1 MLPQLKVYNID
12 YSFIISNY
20 LDKELWK
27 MKWNLFVYKNN
38 VFTLNLHSIDTKNNK
53 ICFEISYNKQNW
65 VKQTIWYDID
75 NTSID
80 ILKQQI
86 NGAIFRLMEEEDSD
100 MCRETDGYYHIKEL
114 YNNEDDKLRE
124 IAENYLDENGITLDD
139 VREVYIENYVDNNRK
154 MDTLLS
160 NYVSSHRYRYL
171 TEMMVVFTKITN
183 DTTRFNNIKN
193 AIQDDNRIKQI
204 EDEIKEFDIY
214 FNSDDYEN
222 DMVDELEGL

>member
-1 MLPQLKVYNID
+1 MLPQVKVYNID

-38 VFTLNLHSIDTKNNK
+38 VFTLNLHSIDTKNNN
-53 ICFEISYNKQNW
+53 ICFEILYNKQNW

-100 MCRETDGYYHIKEL
+100 MCRETDGYYYIKEL

-139 VREVYIENYVDNNRK
+139 VRQVYIENYVDNNRK

-160 NYVSSHRYRYL
+160 NYVSSHKYRYL

-183 DTTRFNNIKN
+183 DTMRFNNIKN
-193 AIQDDNRIKQI
+193 AIQDDNRIKEI

-214 FNSDDYEN
+214 FNSEEYEE
-222 DMVDELEGL
+222 DMINELGGL

>member
-1 MLPQLKVYNID
+1 MLPQVKIYSID

-20 LDKELWK
+20 LNKELWK

-183 DTTRFNNIKN
+183 DTMRFNNIKN

>member
-193 AIQDDNRIKQI
+193 AIQDDNRIKEI

-214 FNSDDYEN
+214 FNSEEYEE
-222 DMVDELEGL
+222 DMTNELGGL

>member
-1 MLPQLKVYNID
+1 MLPQVKIYSID

>member
-1 MLPQLKVYNID
+1 MLPQVKIYSID

-183 DTTRFNNIKN
+183 DTMRFNNIKN
-193 AIQDDNRIKQI
+193 AIQDDNRIKEI

>member
-1 MLPQLKVYNID
+1 MLPQVKIYSID

-20 LDKELWK
+20 LNKELWK

-160 NYVSSHRYRYL
+160 NYVSSHKYRYL

-183 DTTRFNNIKN
+183 DTMRFNNIKN

>member
-1 MLPQLKVYNID
+1 MLPQVKAYNIN

-27 MKWNLFVYKNN
+27 MKWNLFVYKDNI
-38 VFTLNLHSIDTKNNK
+38 FTLNLYSIDTKNNK

-65 VKQTIWYDID
+65 VRQTIWYDID
-75 NTSID
+75 NTSIN

-100 MCRETDGYYHIKEL
+100 ICRDTDEYYRIKEL

-154 MDTLLS
+154 MDTILS

-171 TEMMVVFTKITN
+171 TEMMIIFTKITN

-193 AIQDDNRIKQI
+193 AIQDDNRIKEI

-214 FNSDDYEN
+214 FNSEEYEE
-222 DMVDELEGL
+222 DMTNELDGL

>member
-1 MLPQLKVYNID
+1 MLPQVKVYNID

-53 ICFEISYNKQNW
+53 ICFEILYNKQNW

-124 IAENYLDENGITLDD
+124 IAENYLDENEITLDD
-139 VREVYIENYVDNNRK
+139 VRQVYIENYVDSNRK

-183 DTTRFNNIKN
+183 DTMRFNNIKN
-193 AIQDDNRIKQI
+193 AIQDDNRIKEI
-204 EDEIKEFDIY
+204 EDKIKEFDIY
-214 FNSDDYEN
+214 FNSEEYEE
-222 DMVDELEGL
+222 DMTNELGGL

>member
-1 MLPQLKVYNID
+1 MLPQVKVYSID

-20 LDKELWK
+20 LNRELWK

-38 VFTLNLHSIDTKNNK
+38 VFTLNLHSIDTKNNN

-86 NGAIFRLMEEEDSD
+86 NGAIFRLMEEEDGD

-139 VREVYIENYVDNNRK
+139 VREVYIENYVDKNRK

-183 DTTRFNNIKN
+183 DTMRFNNIKN

>member
-1 MLPQLKVYNID
+1 MLPQVKIYSID

-183 DTTRFNNIKN
+183 DTMRFNNIKN
-193 AIQDDNRIKQI
+193 AIQDDNRIKEI
-204 EDEIKEFDIY
+204 EDKIKEFDIY
-214 FNSDDYEN
+214 FNSEEYEE
-222 DMVDELEGL
+222 DMTNELGGL